1 MTTLMLD
8 VDGVLVHPA
17 YPGGWAER
25 LEIDLGVSRADL
37 DRAFFTPHWQDVVLG
52 RADLHERLAPVLADI
67 APYLTP
73 EQLTQY
79 WFAKDA
85 RLDQVLL
92 DDLAELRARGVSM
105 HLATLQEHRR
115 ARHLWETLGFR
126 DRFDAIHYAADLGT
140 AKPDPAFFRE
150 IEARTGLA
158 SADLVLIDDRISN
171 VQAARDCGW
180 RAILWSTPSRLNRA
194 LAEQGVRLA

>member
-1 MTTLMLD
+1 MVD
-8 VDGVLVHPA
+8 VDGVIVHPA

-25 LEIDLGVSRADL
+25 LEADLGVSRADL
-37 DRAFFTPHWQDVVLG
+37 DRAFFAPHWEDVVLG
-52 RADLHERLAPVLADI
+52 RADLHDRLTPVLAEI
-67 APYLTP
+67 APHLTAD
-73 EQLTQY
+73 QLTQY
-79 WFAKDA
+79 WFTRDA

-92 DDLAELRARGVSM
+92 DDLARLRARGVAM

-126 DRFDAIHYAADLGT
+126 DRFDAMHYAADLGT
-140 AKPDPAFFRE
+140 AKPDPAFFRA

-171 VQAARDCGW
+171 VEAARDCGW
-180 RAILWSTPSRLNRA
+180 RACQWDTSSQLNRA
-194 LAEQGVRLA
+194 LAEQGVQVA